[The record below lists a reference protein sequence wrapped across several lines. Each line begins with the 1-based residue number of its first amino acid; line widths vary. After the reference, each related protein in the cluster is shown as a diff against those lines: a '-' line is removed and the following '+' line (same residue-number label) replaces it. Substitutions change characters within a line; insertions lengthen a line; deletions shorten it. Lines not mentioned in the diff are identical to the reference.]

1 MSTAVVTFGR
11 FNPPHTG
18 HKLVVDTVKKIAK
31 KERGTPLVFLS
42 HTQNQKKD
50 PLTYDQKIK
59 FGKSFFGNVIQKTN
73 AKNIVQIAQELD
85 DKYDNLVMVVGA
97 DRIKEFSNLLQKYN
111 GKDFNFDSVRVVS
124 AGERDPDADDVT
136 GMSASKMRKLAAE
149 GNFTEFKKGVPK
161 ATMARALFDA
171 TRQGLRVNER
181 FEKDGIFDL
190 IEALEEREGWD
201 DLTEDIINN
210 RRFNSLLRFG
220 LVADRDIPIT
230 RRAFSDLKRANVDWT
245 LRDMV
250 FQVTQTMA
258 DYILEDDLLYNRL
271 LLLVQR
277 DQFFNNKKD

>member
-1 MSTAVVTFGR
+1 
-11 FNPPHTG
+11 
-18 HKLVVDTVKKIAK
+18 
-31 KERGTPLVFLS
+31 
-42 HTQNQKKD
+42 
-50 PLTYDQKIK
+50 
-59 FGKSFFGNVIQKTN
+59 
-73 AKNIVQIAQELD
+73 
-85 DKYDNLVMVVGA
+85 
-97 DRIKEFSNLLQKYN
+97 
-111 GKDFNFDSVRVVS
+111 VVS

-149 GNFTEFKKGVPK
+149 GDFNAFKKGVPK
-161 ATMARALFDA
+161 ATMARSLYDA
-171 TRQGLRVNER
+171 TRQGLRINER
-181 FEKDGIFDL
+181 FEQDGVFDL
-190 IEALEEREGWD
+190 LEQLEGREDWD

-230 RRAFSDLKRANVDWT
+230 KRAFSDLKRANVDWT